1 MLQALNKVFRHPTYV
16 VLAMFGGVGTFAF
29 AVLLPNVPLIVSIMS
44 HPDIAF
50 ADKISVP
57 ISLLGSI
64 ATNFTTLSAAN
75 TIAIAGLFGIDIA
88 LTVYLLKRRVRAVRQ
103 SGIAAGSL
111 GAFSA
116 VLGIGCAACGSL
128 VVTSALAVFGVSGL
142 ITFLPLRGGEFGILA
157 VLLLA
162 LSLYMITK
170 QIQNPE
176 VCST

>member
-16 VLAMFGGVGTFAF
+16 VLAMFGGVGMFAF

-103 SGIAAGSL
+103 
-111 GAFSA
+111 
-116 VLGIGCAACGSL
+116 IGRAH
-128 VVTSALAVFGVSGL
+128 V
-142 ITFLPLRGGEFGILA
+142 
-157 VLLLA
+157 
-162 LSLYMITK
+162 
-170 QIQNPE
+170 
-176 VCST
+176 